1 MKTAVF
7 PGTFDPFTLGH
18 ESIVRKALPLFD
30 KIIVAVGKNSTK
42 NAHFDLDQRVEW
54 INKTF
59 EAEDQVEVKT
69 YTGLTVDFCLTEG
82 AQYILRGLRNPA
94 DYQYES
100 SIAQMNHA
108 MQPGITSVF
117 LVCDPEYAAINSSIV
132 REIFKSG
139 GDISK
144 FLPQSIK
151 LNR

>member
-18 ESIVRKALPLFD
+18 ESIVRKAIPLFD
-30 KIIVAVGKNSTK
+30 KIVVAIGINSTK
-42 NAHFDLDQRVEW
+42 SAHFELNKRVEW
-54 INKTF
+54 INQTF
-59 EAEDQVEVKT
+59 SDAPQVEVGT
-69 YTGLTVDFCLTEG
+69 YEGLTVDFCLEKN
-82 AQYILRGLRNPA
+82 AEYILRGLRNPT

-139 GDISK
+139 GDISR
-144 FLPQSIK
+144 FLPQTIV
-151 LNR
+151 LD